1 MSTQTRAF
9 IRGKISLHKIKTVD
23 AKCYNFKTL
32 VEVTLGFGKS
42 INQYLIMYKIWQIVN
57 RFVGTFLSS
66 NFPKIGRSVYTQQY
80 IFSIPTLINTLPGH
94 VVLIIWLNYM
104 FLMPM
109 FGCNLKIKKQA
120 TNSAVRRPQ
129 KPQKLLHYLPVLFT
143 HIVLK
148 YFKECTLFWKSY
160 SLIYR
165 YIMKNEANKINVALF
180 LKKYCKQCILA
191 LNRKWQ

>member
-1 MSTQTRAF
+1 MQ
-9 IRGKISLHKIKTVD
+9 
-23 AKCYNFKTL
+23 L
-32 VEVTLGFGKS
+32 VLF
-42 INQYLIMYKIWQIVN
+42 MYRIWQILN

-66 NFPKIGRSVYTQQY
+66 NFPDIGRSVYSTFLVY
-80 IFSIPTLINTLPGH
+80 SIINTLPGH

-120 TNSAVRRPQ
+120 TKSGEKTT

-148 YFKECTLFWKSY
+148 YFKECTLFWNSYSY
-160 SLIYR
+160 SLISR
-165 YIMKNEANKINVALF
+165 YIMKSEANKINIALF
-180 LKKYCKQCILA
+180 FQKHCKHCVFA

>member
-42 INQYLIMYKIWQIVN
+42 INQYLIMYKIWQILN

-66 NFPKIGRSVYTQQY
+66 NFPKIGRSVYTQY

-120 TNSAVRRPQ
+120 TNSGEKTTETTETSALSTGTVHSHCSKIFQRVHTFLEV
-129 KPQKLLHYLPVLFT
+129 LLPNIQVY
-143 HIVLK
+143 
-148 YFKECTLFWKSY
+148 YE
-160 SLIYR
+160 
-165 YIMKNEANKINVALF
+165 E
-180 LKKYCKQCILA
+180 
-191 LNRKWQ
+191 